1 MMRTTARPDLR
12 YVLSGPA
19 LRRRDHEDRPADP
32 DTPLRKTR
40 LRYSRGVCGLYL
52 RGIARQTAKKPS
64 TYYTYPAIIPLI
76 PGDLFFYTLI
86 GINQKNSEMVR
97 TNGFNCAL
105 TLVSMSVGF
114 ALSFAIAHYVRK
126 AKIR

>member
-1 MMRTTARPDLR
+1 MSQNNTRPDR
-12 YVLSGPA
+12 YRPRSFELVLDFCVELSRRMIMSGA
-19 LRRRDHEDRPADP
+19 NVER
-32 DTPLRKTR
+32 
-40 LRYSRGVCGLYL
+40 VN
-52 RGIARQTAKKPS
+52 
-64 TYYTYPAIIPLI
+64 PAIIPLI

-97 TNGFNCAL
+97 TNGFDCAL

-126 AKIR
+126 AKNK